1 MAIFRF
7 VYEPAGGGREEFRF
21 DVDNPTN
28 LDAEALESAG
38 GDVWDSYP
46 GFLDKIGSGNIR
58 ARRAMLWVLLR
69 RNDPKLRFSDLV
81 FNLDEF
87 SIDDIED
94 DEPVGKDE
102 PDDDS
107 TDSPSPQPDSEP
119 SPSS

>member
-46 GFLDKIGSGNIR
+46 DFLDKIGSGNIR
-58 ARRAMLWVLLR
+58 ARRAMLWVMLR
-69 RNDPKLRFSDLV
+69 RNNPQLRFVDVV

-87 SIDDIED
+87 FIEDVED
-94 DEPVGKDE
+94 DEPVGKDG
-102 PDDDS
+102 DDAND
-107 TDSPSPQPDSEP
+107 TDSPSPQPDSEL
-119 SPSS
+119 SPNS

>member
-1 MAIFRF
+1 MATFRF

-94 DEPVGKDE
+94 DEPVGKDS
-102 PDDDS
+102 DADDS

-119 SPSS
+119 SPNS